1 MSPPGNFPHLSHRAR
16 RGASSMKRTYL
27 SCLSRR
33 IAWGGMTMLTL
44 IVVLTACG
52 GSTSS
57 TANTSASPT
66 NGITVGASTTNT
78 PTAASPTSIPTGTTP
93 SPTQPGPT
101 SVPTGHTPM
110 PTPGR
115 PSPTPSPTRT
125 PIPPTPSPTPS
136 PTPKPPTPVTV
147 MIITNSSGSFA
158 FSPSTLNIPVGTT
171 VTWKNTTAAPHT
183 VSFNGFGSGT
193 INPGATYSFKFTR
206 AGTFGY
212 MCMFHPYMVATV
224 NVK

>member
-1 MSPPGNFPHLSHRAR
+1 
-16 RGASSMKRTYL
+16 MKRTYL

-33 IAWGGMTMLTL
+33 IAWCGMAILAL

-57 TANTSASPT
+57 TANTSTSPT
-66 NGITVGASTTNT
+66 NGITAGAGTTNT
-78 PTAASPTSIPTGTTP
+78 PSAASPTSIPTGTTP
-93 SPTQPGPT
+93 SPTHPGST
-101 SVPTGHTPM
+101 SVPTGHTPT

-125 PIPPTPSPTPS
+125 PV
-136 PTPKPPTPVTV
+136 PVTV

-171 VTWKNTTAAPHT
+171 VTWKNTTQASHTTTSDDGKTFDSGVIAP
-183 VSFNGFGSGT
+183 GGT
-193 INPGATYSFKFTR
+193 FKFKFTMR
-206 AGTFGY
+206 GTFPY
-212 MCMFHPYMVATV
+212 YCNIHPFMMATIIV
-224 NVK
+224 S

>member
-1 MSPPGNFPHLSHRAR
+1 
-16 RGASSMKRTYL
+16 MKRTYL

-33 IAWGGMTMLTL
+33 IAWGGMTMLAL

-66 NGITVGASTTNT
+66 NGITASAGTTNT
-78 PTAASPTSIPTGTTP
+78 PSAASPTSIPTGSTP

-101 SVPTGHTPM
+101 SVPTGHTPT
-110 PTPGR
+110 PTPVR

-125 PIPPTPSPTPS
+125 PVPPTPSPTPS

-147 MIITNSSGSFA
+147 MIITDSSGSFA
-158 FSPSTLNIPVGTT
+158 FSPNTLNIPVGTT
-171 VTWKNTTAAPHT
+171 VTWKNATQVAHTATSDDGKTFDSGVIAP
-183 VSFNGFGSGT
+183 GST
-193 INPGATYSFKFTR
+193 FKFKFTTR
-206 AGTFGY
+206 GTFTY
-212 MCMFHPYMVATV
+212 RCNIHPFMTATIIV
-224 NVK
+224 S